1 MINKIALSV
10 ADALVGIQDG
20 ATVMIGGFGTAGIP
34 NELIDG
40 LIEYGAKDLTVVNN
54 NAGNGETGLAAL
66 LKAGRVRKIICSFP
80 RQADSQVFDGLYRTG
95 KLELELVP
103 QGNLAERIRA
113 AGAGI
118 GAFFSPTGYGTE
130 LARQA
135 DGTPR
140 ETREI
145 NGKRYVLE
153 MPIHADLALI
163 KAEAG
168 DRWGNLIYR
177 KAARNFG
184 PVMAM
189 AARKTVAT
197 VHDVLELGQLDPE
210 HIVTPGIFVHQIVKI
225 DRVATQAG
233 GFKKAA

>member
-1 MINKIALSV
+1 MINKIAHSV
-10 ADALVGIQDG
+10 AEAMAGIQDG
-20 ATVMIGGFGTAGIP
+20 ATVLIGGFGTAGIP

-40 LIEYGAKDLTVVNN
+40 LIAQGAKDLTVVNN
-54 NAGNGETGLAAL
+54 NAGNAEVGLAAL
-66 LKAGRVRKIICSFP
+66 LQAGRVRKIICSFP
-80 RQADSQVFDGLYRTG
+80 RQADSQVFDGLYRAG

-118 GAFFSPTGYGTE
+118 GAFFCPTGFGTE
-130 LARQA
+130 LAG
-135 DGTPR
+135 DR

-145 NGKRYVLE
+145 DGKQYVLE
-153 MPIHADLALI
+153 YPIHGDVALI

-168 DRWGNLIYR
+168 DRWGNLVYR

-189 AARKTVAT
+189 AARRTIAT
-197 VHDVLELGQLDPE
+197 VHDIVELGALDPE
-210 HIVTPGIFVHQIVKI
+210 TIVTPGIFVNKIVQI
-225 DRVATQAG
+225 DRIATQAG